1 MSLIVAGRAGAR
13 EVALTTRRSREGRD
27 IIRTITGPAADV
39 FAIEAAMYAGGA
51 TEVNT
56 TQQVGS
62 PLATMVVRYAFANGD
77 TPEEDTGLISEEV
90 SASYAKTPIPIRQHD
105 YFGDLAI
112 DGIITIDN
120 AIAANEDFPAGG
132 DGITAD
138 TRWEE
143 YYLLRRMGVNEFEAE
158 LPAVRYTIRCA
169 AQYAG
174 LLETDNVGVVFTKA
188 QMLDRISTPRF
199 FDVTEPADVFNA
211 NAYGYFYPGWRLTAA
226 VSFDNDG
233 KGILE
238 ETYTWGQFAKQLYA
252 FNFDTP

>member
-1 MSLIVAGRAGAR
+1 MAYSA
-13 EVALTTRRSREGRD
+13 RRSREGRD
-27 IIRTITGPAADV
+27 IVQTITGPAADV
-39 FAIEAAMYAGGA
+39 FALEAAMWQGGA

-56 TQQVGS
+56 VQQAGS
-62 PLATMVVRYAFANGD
+62 PLAVMTARYVIGAGEV
-77 TPEEDTGLISEEV
+77 PEEDDGLISEEV
-90 SASYAKTPIPIRQHD
+90 SAQYSKTPIPIRQHA
-105 YFGDLAI
+105 YFGDLNI

-132 DGITAD
+132 EGLDSD

-158 LPAVRYTIRCA
+158 LPSVRYTLRVA
-169 AQYAG
+169 AQYSG
-174 LLETDNVGVVFTKA
+174 LLETENVGVVFTKA
-188 QMLDRISTPRF
+188 QMLERISTPRF

-233 KGILE
+233 RGILE
-238 ETYTWGQFAKQLYA
+238 ETYTWGQFAKQLYS
-252 FNFDTP
+252 FNFATP